1 MSKLSSKILGKRR
14 KGQETPSATPFETD
28 DPAAL
33 NDKSDPKKGLRA
45 ILGLKGSKQVASGSS
60 TPMAVTTES
69 SVPEAVPK
77 ERNSA
82 EGATSTSTTKHAG
95 ITSSGTKMPSGEET
109 IDNETM
115 RQFFDLASRISSTA
129 STTTRAVPGLSVTV
143 APCLQLLSD
152 FLGVFKVSHL
162 TG

>member
-1 MSKLSSKILGKRR
+1 MSKLFSTIPGKRP
-14 KGQETPSATPFETD
+14 KGQEARSATPFETD

-33 NDKSDPKKGLRA
+33 NDKSVPKKGLRA

-60 TPMAVTTES
+60 TPVAVTIEP

-82 EGATSTSTTKHAG
+82 DGTSSATKDDG
-95 ITSSGTKMPSGEET
+95 ITSSQRKMPSMEET
-109 IDNETM
+109 INNETM
-115 RQFFDLASRISSTA
+115 RQFLDLASRISSTA
-129 STTTRAVPGLSVTV
+129 SNATRAVPGLSVTV

-152 FLGVFKVSHL
+152 FLGVFKVSRL